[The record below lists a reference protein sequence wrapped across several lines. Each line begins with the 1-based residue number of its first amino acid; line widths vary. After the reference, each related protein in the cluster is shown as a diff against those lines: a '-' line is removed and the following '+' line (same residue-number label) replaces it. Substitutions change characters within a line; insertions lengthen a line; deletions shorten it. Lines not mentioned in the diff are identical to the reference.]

1 MQTLVKRFP
10 WSNSELILKKTK
22 RLKHLDISFL
32 FISCTKKGSSMVA
45 TKRWCIKLISMATV
59 GTATK

>member
-22 RLKHLDISFL
+22 RLKLLDISFL